1 MTKLN
6 QNQFSYIYD
15 YNTRLSV
22 ENGYKIISELG
33 LWETLK
39 NYEPPKDKGFMIPD
53 SEFLNI
59 IRSELELIPKT
70 PGYPSCSFAI
80 TMRHL
85 HFIAKNGIKNHKEL
99 FSNIFL

>member
-6 QNQFSYIYD
+6 NNQFNYIYD

-22 ENGYKIISELG
+22 ENGYKIISDLD

-39 NYEPPKDKGFMIPD
+39 NYEPPKDNGFMISD
-53 SEFLNI
+53 SEFLNV
-59 IRSELELIPKT
+59 IRSKLELIPKIT
-70 PGYPSCSFAI
+70 GYPGCSFAI

-85 HFIAKNGIKNHKEL
+85 YYIAKNGIENHKEL